1 MFLVFCQ
8 VLGLLAG
15 GNAKKQEST
24 PPKNIRIAYVQRLF
38 AKYVNSSSCNMHF
51 NIDKWLLFSMANR
64 DNTLRIKVIWT
75 FSHTSSIQSFVGQRF
90 GWTKALVAKGS
101 AGSQALFFSPLFA
114 LFRSKLPFYVVSFPA
129 LSVHSY
135 TGLLHVAP
143 FGRRNQPSRNHLK
156 NEMPM
161 LECNSWFLTCCI
173 WAFVRSVFWRFVLG
187 KKHARVNPPL

>member
-8 VLGLLAG
+8 VLRLLAG
-15 GNAKKQEST
+15 GYAKKQEST
-24 PPKNIRIAYVQRLF
+24 PPTNIRIAYVQRLF

-135 TGLLHVAP
+135 TGLTRPGPGA
-143 FGRRNQPSRNHLK
+143 RRIS
-156 NEMPM
+156 
-161 LECNSWFLTCCI
+161 CC
-173 WAFVRSVFWRFVLG
+173 
-187 KKHARVNPPL
+187 